1 MREYRGDAL
10 QDVSSFCQ
18 FIWPCGG
25 GCKYRRDKREAYDA
39 SVTRGRKYGVSK
51 CSKFRSGELEK
62 QDEAARRSDA
72 RRTKET
78 EKKGQEKR
86 GEEEGE
92 GRDGG
97 GREGEKRE
105 GG

>member
-1 MREYRGDAL
+1 MSIYR
-10 QDVSSFCQ
+10 
-18 FIWPCGG
+18 PCGG
-25 GCKYRRDKREAYDA
+25 GCKCRHDKREAYDA

-78 EKKGQEKR
+78 EKRGKKKGGRRRRREKEETEE
-86 GEEEGE
+86 GEEGE
-92 GRDGG
+92 G
-97 GREGEKRE
+97 GEKRE